1 MKKGLFITGTDTG
14 VGKTVIAAAVI
25 RALHAYG
32 INACGMKPIETGCH
46 RDGDMLYPSD
56 GMFLKTVAHMDETV
70 NYVTPYCFEAPV
82 APYVASEMEQKEI
95 DINVIVDGMNILLQR
110 YPAVV
115 VEGVGG
121 LLAPIRKDYFVLD
134 LIKEMG
140 LPAVVVARPSLGTI
154 NHTLLTVG
162 YALKEG
168 IRVSGIIMNFSRPP
182 DSTPAEN
189 TNQLMIKQLSPVP
202 FIGTFPYLDGIGDDT
217 LERAALRHL
226 NTELLRAQFD

>member
-1 MKKGLFITGTDTG
+1 
-14 VGKTVIAAAVI
+14 
-25 RALHAYG
+25 
-32 INACGMKPIETGCH
+32 
-46 RDGDMLYPSD
+46 
-56 GMFLKTVAHMDETV
+56 
-70 NYVTPYCFEAPV
+70 
-82 APYVASEMEQKEI
+82 
-95 DINVIVDGMNILLQR
+95 MNSLLER

-134 LIKEMG
+134 LIKELD
-140 LPAVVVARPSLGTI
+140 LPVVVVARPSLGTI

-168 IRVSGIIMNFSRPP
+168 ISVSGIVMNFSRPP
-182 DSTPAEN
+182 DSSPAEN

-202 FIGTFPYLDGIGDDT
+202 FIGTFPYLDSMEDDT

-226 NTELLRAQFD
+226 NIELLRAQLD